1 MKRVYCIAILLLL
14 QLQLFAQG
22 LTISGT
28 VIESSD
34 RLPMPGVTIIEHG
47 TSNGVVT
54 DMDGKF
60 KLKVS
65 KSDAVLL
72 FSFIGYQTRTVSLKG
87 RTVIDVQLKAED
99 QKLNEV
105 VVLGFGSVKS
115 REAVVGSV
123 EQVKSVDLLKH
134 SNAQSVDQMLE
145 GQVAGVYLESDDGN
159 PNSPVKVRIRGNNSL
174 PDLGTNITA
183 SSEPLY
189 ILDGVPLVDAL
200 NPNVDQ
206 KSGSA
211 ADEQIV
217 INPLAL
223 INPEDIASVS
233 ILKDASAAAIY
244 GANAANGVVIITT
257 KKGVKGKT
265 RVNLSHKTL
274 ISSPINKIQY
284 LNTDQYVELATE
296 FYRNLGYSDEKIA
309 EEIGRTDV
317 YTNWRDLTLQ
327 NSVAHQTNL
336 NISGGSDRV
345 TYRMSLGYKD
355 NETTTKGNDSEAITS
370 RLSLNAE
377 LAKGITL
384 SYNGGISSFKS
395 DKYAAFATYAYKPNI
410 PVYDEEGN
418 FTQMDS
424 YANPLADLAQNT
436 NESKKFYTNNS
447 LKLDI
452 RLSKNF
458 KLASMFGQDYTNT
471 KQYTFYSKENGR
483 GRKKNGRIKER
494 RSETNNWV
502 GYTQLEYTGSYKKH
516 SFGASAGIQ
525 LKHDERESTT
535 VDEDDLLTEKI
546 RIPGTGEDENSGVSA
561 SESEDAMRSYYGR
574 FNYDFGKKYFM
585 SINFR
590 ADASS
595 YFGGDQKVEN
605 FASIG
610 GSWIISKE
618 NFWIEND
625 IINFVKL
632 KTSFGKLGN
641 AKVGSYSA
649 RGLYSYNTSSSYNG
663 KLMAQPYAA
672 PNEDLGWQQSYKF
685 NAGLNVK
692 FLKKFSFEAEY
703 YNNKTK
709 DGILSLN
716 VVPETGWNNISV
728 NTADLTNY
736 GVEFSIKANNIKLGA
751 VKWTS
756 NFNIGFNKSRLDK
769 LSLYSDRF
777 ISSSNS
783 GSGLIVGKS
792 TSLIMGHVYAG
803 VDPNTGDP
811 QWRLKDGSISRNSSD
826 LSGNSTKQIIGK
838 SNPDFSGGF
847 SNSFSYKG
855 FDLSFMIAFEYG
867 ADKMMPYPARDME
880 NIKTLNLYNKSV
892 NLMDRWQKPGDI
904 TDIPRMDKNIS
915 YNAYSTRFLFDQSNV
930 SVRSIALNYNLPR
943 NLCSSLK
950 LANASLGVNVSN
962 VYTWYKEGGESG
974 RNGLAEYRY
983 PFPQSRT
990 FAFQLKLGI

>member
-1 MKRVYCIAILLLL
+1 MVRIYLIALLVLL
-14 QLQLFAQG
+14 QFQLFAQG
-22 LTISGT
+22 LTVAGT
-28 VIESSD
+28 VTDAGDKLGI
-34 RLPMPGVTIIEHG
+34 PGVTVLEKG
-47 TSNGVVT
+47 TSNGVTT
-54 DMDGKF
+54 DFDGKF
-60 KLKVS
+60 TLKVS
-65 KSDAVLL
+65 KANAELM
-72 FSFIGYQTRTVSLKG
+72 FSFIGYETQFIPVKG
-87 RTVIDVQLKAED
+87 QKVINVQLKSAD

-105 VVLGFGSVKS
+105 VVLGYGSVKS

-123 EQVKSVDLLKH
+123 EQVKSDELLKH

-174 PDLGTNITA
+174 PDLGSNITA

-206 KSGSA
+206 KSGAA
-211 ADEQIV
+211 ADDQIV

-223 INPEDIASVS
+223 INPEDIESVS

-265 RVNLSHKTL
+265 RVNISHKTL
-274 ISSPINKIQY
+274 LSTPINKIEY

-296 FYRNLGYSDEKIA
+296 YYRNSGYS
-309 EEIGRTDV
+309 EESIPEEVGRTDV

-336 NISGGSDRV
+336 NISGGSDKT
-345 TYRMSLGYKD
+345 TYRLSFGYKD
-355 NETTTKGNDSEAITS
+355 NETTTKGNDSESIIS
-370 RLSLNAE
+370 RLSLDTE
-377 LAKGITL
+377 LAKGVRL
-384 SYNGGISSFKS
+384 SYSGGISSFKS
-395 DKYAAFATYAYKPNI
+395 EKYAAFATYAYKPNI
-410 PVYDEEGN
+410 PVYDEEGKY
-418 FTQMDS
+418 TQMET

-436 NESKKFYTNNS
+436 NESEKFYSNNS
-447 LKLDI
+447 LNLKVKI
-452 RLSKNF
+452 SKNF
-458 KLASMFGQDYTNT
+458 SSSSMFGLDYTNT
-471 KQYTFYSKENGR
+471 KQYSFYSKENGR
-483 GRKKNGRIKER
+483 GRKKNGVIKEKR
-494 RSETNNWV
+494 TENNNWV
-502 GYTQLEYTGSYKKH
+502 TYTQLEYNGSVKKH
-516 SFGASAGIQ
+516 SFGATAGIQ
-525 LKHDERESTT
+525 LKHDERNQTSVSEENLVS
-535 VDEDDLLTEKI
+535 EKI
-546 RIPGTGEDENSGVSA
+546 RIPGNGDDEDSSVSS
-561 SESEDAMRSYYGR
+561 SESESAMRSYYGR
-574 FNYDFGKKYFM
+574 FNYDFGKKYFLSM
-585 SINFR
+585 NFR
-590 ADASS
+590 SDASS

-632 KTSFGKLGN
+632 KSSFGKLGN

-649 RGLYSYNTSSSYNG
+649 RGLYSYSTSSSYNG
-663 KLMAQPYAA
+663 KLIAQPYAA

-685 NAGLNVK
+685 NAGLIVK
-692 FLKKFSFEAEY
+692 FLRKFTLETEY

-716 VVPETGWNNISV
+716 VVPETGWNIISV

-736 GVEFSIKANNIKLGA
+736 GLEFTLKASNIMLGK
-751 VKWTS
+751 VQWNS

-769 LSLYSDRF
+769 LALYSERF
-777 ISSSNS
+777 VS
-783 GSGLIVGKS
+783 GTAGLIVGES
-792 TSLIMGHVYAG
+792 TSLIMGNVYAG
-803 VDPNTGDP
+803 VDANTGDP
-811 QWRLKDGSISRNSSD
+811 QWKMKDGSITKDPSD
-826 LSGNSTKQIIGK
+826 LSGVDNKQIIGK
-838 SNPDFSGGF
+838 SNPDFTGGF
-847 SNSFSYKG
+847 SNNFNYKG
-855 FDLSFMIAFEYG
+855 FNLSFMIAFEYG

-880 NIKTLNLYNKSV
+880 NIKTLNIYNKSV
-892 NLMDRWQKPGDI
+892 NLLDRWQKPGDR
-904 TDIPRMDKNIS
+904 TDIPRLDKDIK

-930 SVRSIALNYNLPR
+930 SVRSIALHYNLPKS
-943 NLCSSLK
+943 LCSSMR

-962 VYTWYKEGGESG
+962 VYTWYKEGGKSG

-990 FAFQLKLGI
+990 VAFQLKLGI